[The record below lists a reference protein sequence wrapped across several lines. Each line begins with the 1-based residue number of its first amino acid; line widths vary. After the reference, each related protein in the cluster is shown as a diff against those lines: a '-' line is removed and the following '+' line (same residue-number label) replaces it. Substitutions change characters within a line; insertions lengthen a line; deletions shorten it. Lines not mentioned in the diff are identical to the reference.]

1 MAAEDSKGGDMSARL
16 VNCPDC
22 GRKVSKMALACPACG
37 RPLSGDDYDECGPP
51 GWPLRLLF
59 SILSPLLA
67 VGGFL
72 ITVGEALLGF
82 GLLIGGLVALP
93 THPVLGGAL
102 IAFGVGIFLLM
113 IKKGIKAAFEGRVIF
128 SGWELDGWWVVRP
141 CTWKNWIS
149 PQSEGKN

>member
-1 MAAEDSKGGDMSARL
+1 MTERL

-67 VGGFL
+67 VGSFL
-72 ITVGEALLGF
+72 IVVGEALLGF
-82 GLLIGGLVALP
+82 GLLIGGIVVFP
-93 THPVLGGAL
+93 SYPVLGGAL
-102 IAFGVGIFLLM
+102 IVCGGGVFLWMIGKGVKAVFG
-113 IKKGIKAAFEGRVIF
+113 GR
-128 SGWELDGWWVVRP
+128 R
-141 CTWKNWIS
+141 S
-149 PQSEGKN
+149 PPERMG

>member
-1 MAAEDSKGGDMSARL
+1 MSAPP

-22 GRKVSKMALACPACG
+22 DRKVSKMALACPACG
-37 RPLSGDDYDECGPP
+37 RPLSGDDCDECGTPR
-51 GWPLRLLF
+51 WPLRLLF

-82 GLLIGGLVALP
+82 GFVVGGIIALP

-102 IAFGVGIFLLM
+102 ITFGVGVFLRM
-113 IKKGIKAAFEGRVIF
+113 IGKGLEAVLGR
-128 SGWELDGWWVVRP
+128 R
-141 CTWKNWIS
+141 
-149 PQSEGKN
+149 